1 MKLPRREYM
10 SLQAGR
16 GLAALLI
23 VVQHVSTFAG
33 VVPGMWVHPAI
44 SRWLM
49 GCKVGVAFFFVLS
62 GVVIL
67 TAHWDDLGRPSSVG
81 LYVWKR
87 FRRIYPIYWVVL
99 IAVLCMQLP
108 VARGAM
114 AFRRD
119 PWVIVSSFL
128 LVHVHSQ
135 ETNLVVAW
143 TLFVEVMFY
152 AVFLTMLLSRR
163 VGAWVLAAW
172 LVMSVVDLLH
182 RPMWHENLFS
192 PLHLLFAMGI
202 GVAWVLRH
210 RRARHASW
218 LLTAGAAVLVA
229 TLLYGGW
236 RGAVHDELYLVSGAG
251 AALAMLGAVELERS
265 GRLWVPRW
273 MSFLGD
279 ASYAIYLIHDPVV
292 SAAAHMGFRLDAR
305 LHWPIMIWMMIFV
318 GLGAMAGCA
327 LHVWVERP
335 LLHWIGTR
343 LEWLEGDGRED
354 ADGFAVE
361 APEHDLGKE
370 AA

>member
-1 MKLPRREYM
+1 MGAERSVEREAPHRQYM

-23 VVQHVSTFAG
+23 VAQHASTFAG

-49 GCKVGVAFFFVLS
+49 GLKAGVAFFFVLS

-67 TAHWDDLGRPSSVG
+67 TAHWEDLGRPASVG

-87 FRRIYPIYWVVL
+87 VRRIYPIYWVVL
-99 IAVLCMQLP
+99 IAVLCVQLHGA
-108 VARGAM
+108 ARGAM

-128 LVHVHSQ
+128 LVHVHSE

-152 AVFLTMLLSRR
+152 AVFVTMLLSRR
-163 VGAWVLAAW
+163 VGAGVLAAW
-172 LVMSVVDLLH
+172 FVMSAMDLLH
-182 RPMWHENLFS
+182 RPRWHETLFS

-202 GVAWVLRH
+202 AVAWMLRQ
-210 RRARHASW
+210 RRVRYASG
-218 LLTAGAAVLVA
+218 LLTAGAAVLAA
-229 TLLYGGW
+229 TLVYGGW
-236 RGAVHDELYLVSGAG
+236 RGAVQDELYLVSGAG
-251 AALAMLGAVELERS
+251 AALALLGAAELERS
-265 GRLWVPRW
+265 GRLRVPRW

-292 SAAAHMGFRLDAR
+292 SAAAHVGFRLDAR
-305 LHWPIMIWMMIFV
+305 VHWPIAVWMAIFV
-318 GLGAMAGCA
+318 GLGTVAGCA

-335 LLHWIGTR
+335 LLGWMGAR
-343 LEWLEGDGRED
+343 RGSRY
-354 ADGFAVE
+354 AV
-361 APEHDLGKE
+361 PGE